1 MFQKQELLSQLFAS
15 PSTIAS
21 AFLSFLSLS
30 PSTPPYLIQACQ
42 SNKIGWNAATENDDD
57 KDDDDDDDG
66 DSDDGDDDDND
77 AKKEDDSVRANP
89 NFLP

>member
-15 PSTIAS
+15 LSTIVS

-30 PSTPPYLIQACQ
+30 PSTPPYLIHACQ
-42 SNKIGWNAATENDDD
+42 SNKIGWNAATENDDGD
-57 KDDDDDDDG
+57 SDDG
-66 DSDDGDDDDND
+66 DSDSDDGDSDDDDND